1 MMTLEQRQ
9 AIETAIAEAESRT
22 RGEIYCVA
30 AAASSDYREVVLAW
44 AAGVALLAPALL
56 LLGGVQVS
64 APDLFGGWSAVQA
77 GGLAERAVRAALVGA
92 ILLQGVLFA
101 VTAVVVSLPPVRR
114 LLTPGGLKRHR
125 VRERALEQF
134 LGRNLHVTRERTG
147 VLIFVSLEER
157 LAEIIA
163 DEGIASRVEPAVW
176 AQAMAA
182 LVDGMR
188 RDDPGSGFAEAV
200 GLCGDVLAA
209 HFPPRDDNPDE
220 LPNALVE
227 LPRS

>member
-1 MMTLEQRQ
+1 MMTAEQRQ
-9 AIETAIAEAESRT
+9 MVEAAVAAAEART

-56 LLGGVQVS
+56 LLGGVEVS
-64 APDLFGGWSAVQA
+64 APDVLDGWTAAQA
-77 GGLAERAVRAALVGA
+77 GGLAESAVRAALVGA
-92 ILLQGVLFA
+92 ILLQGVLFGL
-101 VTAVVVSLPPVRR
+101 TAIVVSIPPVRR
-114 LLTPGGLKRHR
+114 LLTPAGLKRHR
-125 VRERALEQF
+125 VRERATEQF
-134 LGRNLHVTRERTG
+134 RSRNLHATRERTG
-147 VLIFVSLEER
+147 VLIYVSLEER
-157 LAEIIA
+157 LAEIVA

-182 LVDGMR
+182 LTDGLR
-188 RDDPGSGFAEAV
+188 RGDPGSGFAEAV